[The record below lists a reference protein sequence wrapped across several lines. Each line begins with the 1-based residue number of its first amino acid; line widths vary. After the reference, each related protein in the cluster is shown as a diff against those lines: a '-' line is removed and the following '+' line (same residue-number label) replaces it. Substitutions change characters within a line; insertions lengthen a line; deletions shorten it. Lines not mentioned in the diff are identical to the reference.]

1 MTQLRDRCLAAEEL
15 ILRHDVRGISAL
27 ADLINPGY
35 LARVAGTLTRP
46 GTRLLLGTGFLVI
59 GAGRA
64 ETDGPL
70 GARAICDAVR
80 LAGGRV
86 CVVCD
91 DPTLKVVSAAIG
103 DSAEIAVMPIGADDE
118 ARIWSNV
125 QRTRFRANAVGFI
138 ERCGRDS
145 DGIFHSMHG
154 ADISAVTARTDYL
167 ISPSVA
173 SFSIG
178 DGGNEVGFGKFAQA
192 LRERGITPW
201 PSGSVVEELIIASV
215 SNWGGYALAAAIA
228 WAAGVPAD
236 RVLPDSG
243 QLARRVE
250 RLMESGA
257 VDGMS
262 GLSERTIDGRDLD
275 AENGVIEELLRI
287 GSGP

>member
-1 MTQLRDRCLAAEEL
+1 MTTLQDRCLAAEEL
-15 ILRHDVRGISAL
+15 ILRHDARGISGL
-27 ADLINPGY
+27 ADLLNPGY
-35 LARVAGTLTRP
+35 LARAAGTLTRP
-46 GTRLLLGTGFLVI
+46 ETRLLLGTGFLVI

-91 DPTLKVVSAAIG
+91 EPTREVVSAAIG
-103 DSAEIAVMPIGADDE
+103 DSAEIAVMPIGDDDQ

-145 DGIFHSMHG
+145 DGVFHSMHG
-154 ADISAVTARTDYL
+154 ADISAVTARTDFL

-178 DGGNEVGFGKFAQA
+178 DGGNEVGFGQFAKA

-201 PSGSVVEELIIASV
+201 PSGSAVDELIIASV

-228 WAAGVPAD
+228 WTAGLPLD
-236 RVLPDSG
+236 QVLPDPG
-243 QLARRVE
+243 RFVRRVE
-250 RLMESGA
+250 RLMEAGA

-262 GLSERTIDGRDLD
+262 GLSERKIDGRELD
-275 AENGVIEELLRI
+275 AEIGVIDELRRI
-287 GSGP
+287 GSRR

>member
-1 MTQLRDRCLAAEEL
+1 MTQLQDRCLAAEEL

-27 ADLINPGY
+27 TDLLIPGY
-35 LARVAGTLTRP
+35 LARVADTLTRP
-46 GTRLLLGTGFLVI
+46 GTRMLLGTGFLVI

-91 DPTLKVVSAAIG
+91 EPTVDVVSAAIG
-103 DSAEIAVMPIGADDE
+103 DSAEIAVMPIGDDDQ

-138 ERCGRDS
+138 ERCGRDPN
-145 DGIFHSMHG
+145 GKFHSMHG
-154 ADISAVTARTDYL
+154 VDISAVTARTDFL

-173 SFSIG
+173 TFSIG
-178 DGGNEVGFGKFAQA
+178 DGGNEVGFGPYAQA
-192 LRERGITPW
+192 LRERGVTRW
-201 PSGSVVEELIIASV
+201 PSGSTVEELIIASV

-228 WAAGVPAD
+228 WTAGLPLD
-236 RVLPDSG
+236 HVLPDAG
-243 QLARRVE
+243 QFIRRVE
-250 RLMESGA
+250 RLLDAGA

-262 GLSERTIDGRDLD
+262 GLSERKVDGRDLEAD
-275 AENGVIEELLRI
+275 SGVLAELRRI
-287 GSGP
+287 GAG

>member
-1 MTQLRDRCLAAEEL
+1 MTQLQDRCLAAEEL

-27 ADLINPGY
+27 ADLLNPGY

-46 GTRLLLGTGFLVI
+46 ETRLLLGTGFLVI
-59 GAGRA
+59 GSGRA

-80 LAGGRV
+80 LSGGRA

-91 DPTLKVVSAAIG
+91 EPTSEVVGAAIG
-103 DSAEIAVMPIGADDE
+103 DAAEIAVMPIGDDDQ
-118 ARIWSNV
+118 AQIWSNV

-138 ERCGRDS
+138 ERCGRDA
-145 DGIFHSMHG
+145 DGVFHSMHG

-178 DGGNEVGFGKFAQA
+178 DGGNEVGFGRFAQA
-192 LRERGITPW
+192 LRERGITRW
-201 PSGSVVEELIIASV
+201 PSGSAVGELIIASV

-228 WAAGVPAD
+228 WTAGLPLD
-236 RVLPDSG
+236 RVLPDSD
-243 QLARRVE
+243 QFTRRVE
-250 RLMESGA
+250 RLLAAGA

-262 GLSERTIDGRDLD
+262 GLSERKVDGRELD
-275 AENGVIEELLRI
+275 AENGVLEELRRI
-287 GSGP
+287 GSG

>member
-1 MTQLRDRCLAAEEL
+1 MTKLQDRCLAAEEL
-15 ILRHDVRGISAL
+15 ILRQDSRGISAL
-27 ADLINPGY
+27 ADLLSPGY
-35 LARVAGTLTRP
+35 LARVAGTLARP

-80 LAGGRV
+80 LAGGSV

-91 DPTLKVVSAAIG
+91 EPTREVVGAAIG
-103 DSAEIAVMPIGADDE
+103 DSAGIAVMPVGDDDQ

-138 ERCGRDS
+138 ERCGRDA

-154 ADISAVTARTDYL
+154 ADISAFTARTDFL

-178 DGGNEVGFGKFAQA
+178 DGGNEVGFGRYARA
-192 LRERGITPW
+192 LRERGVTRW
-201 PSGSVVEELIIASV
+201 PSGSEVGELIIASV

-228 WAAGVPAD
+228 WTAGIPAD
-236 RVLPDSG
+236 RVLPDPVRFG
-243 QLARRVE
+243 NRVDRLLAA
-250 RLMESGA
+250 GA

-262 GLSERTIDGRDLD
+262 GRSERKVDGRELD
-275 AENGVIEELLRI
+275 AELGVLEELRRI
-287 GSGP
+287 GAG

>member
-1 MTQLRDRCLAAEEL
+1 MTQLQDRCLAAEEL
-15 ILRHDVRGISAL
+15 ILRHDSRGISAL
-27 ADLINPGY
+27 ADLLEPGY
-35 LARVAGTLTRP
+35 LARAAGTLTRP

-91 DPTLKVVSAAIG
+91 EPTREVVSAAIG
-103 DSAEIAVMPIGADDE
+103 GSAEIAVMPIGGDDQ

-145 DGIFHSMHG
+145 DGVFHSMHG
-154 ADISAVTARTDYL
+154 ADISAVTARTDFL

-178 DGGNEVGFGKFAQA
+178 DGGNEVGFGQFADA

-201 PSGSVVEELIIASV
+201 PSGSMVDELIIAAV

-228 WAAGVPAD
+228 WTAGLPLD
-236 RVLPDSG
+236 RVLPDSD
-243 QLARRVE
+243 QFAQRVE
-250 RLMESGA
+250 RLMEAGA

-262 GLSERTIDGRDLD
+262 GLSERKIDGRELD
-275 AENGVIEELLRI
+275 VESGVIEELRRI
-287 GSGP
+287 GSRR